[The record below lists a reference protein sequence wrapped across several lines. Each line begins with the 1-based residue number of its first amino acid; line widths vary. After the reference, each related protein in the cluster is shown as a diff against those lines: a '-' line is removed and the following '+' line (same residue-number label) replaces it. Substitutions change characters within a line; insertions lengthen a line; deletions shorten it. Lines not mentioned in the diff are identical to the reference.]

1 MIPFL
6 AEMRGLYPRS
16 TPVIDGAIPWTRRVV
31 AITVSI
37 VVSGAL
43 RFVFF
48 FIFHQP
54 LGLGDTIALRNLPV
68 SSGNAT
74 TSGTVQSEHDQLDKL
89 YIVNL
94 QMIRRVRKESE
105 ARLPG

>member
-1 MIPFL
+1 MVPFL
-6 AEMRGLYPRS
+6 AEMRGLYPRPA
-16 TPVIDGAIPWTRRVV
+16 PVIDGAIAWTGRAV
-31 AITVSI
+31 AMPVSI

-43 RFVFF
+43 RFFF

-54 LGLGDTIALRNLPV
+54 LDLGDTIALRNLPV

-74 TSGTVQSEHDQLDKL
+74 TSCTVQPEHDQLDKL
-89 YIVNL
+89 YIVSL
-94 QMIRRVRKESE
+94 QMIRRVRKENE